1 MHLQA
6 VHAGHLGEVGTQL
19 LVMMPLAYMCAA
31 NYYSIF
37 KLGMFSFYLLVPHAT
52 QPASLLLNASLVCRF
67 ITPLCY
73 NFLHVIRMHV
83 PEANGQ
89 VLQAPAQAPMYLPG
103 ESCLGIFIC
112 DVVILL
118 MALQPPSK
126 MQHIACSLLW
136 AIQLAKQSVTRDQG
150 TVQGLNGVFFT
161 LAFSCNCAC

>member
-1 MHLQA
+1 MLLSEPVPGALTELLHLQA

-19 LVMMPLAYMCAA
+19 LVMLPLAYMCAA

-83 PEANGQ
+83 PEADGQ
-89 VLQAPAQAPMYLPG
+89 V
-103 ESCLGIFIC
+103 
-112 DVVILL
+112 
-118 MALQPPSK
+118 QPVPT
-126 MQHIACSLLW
+126 HRL
-136 AIQLAKQSVTRDQG
+136 
-150 TVQGLNGVFFT
+150 
-161 LAFSCNCAC
+161 